1 MRTLVTTFG
10 RMNPPTNSHI
20 QMIKTMIDIAT
31 IKSGNIKVYLSE
43 TWDEKKNPLT
53 IQDKTKIIYN
63 TLSDKLPAYSIDK
76 AKDVLD
82 VLKLN
87 DTMYDKI
94 IFVCG
99 SDRKEEYRILLNKYN
114 GNLYS
119 FKEIVV
125 YGISRKDG
133 ISATLARKMACQGN
147 YKEFSEIVPEFD
159 RDKVY
164 SKIRSICCPYDV
176 MMEDG
181 QNYLNNIN
189 TPECEKWILKK
200 Y

>member
-10 RMNPPTNSHI
+10 RMNPPTISHI
-20 QMIKTMIDIAT
+20 KLIKTMIDLAT
-31 IKSGNIKVYLSE
+31 IKNGKVKVYLSE

-53 IQDKTKIIYN
+53 IHDKTKILHN
-63 TLSDKLPAYSIDK
+63 TLSVNLPAYSLDK

-87 DTMYDKI
+87 NTFYDKI

-99 SDRKEEYRILLNKYN
+99 TDRVDEYKKLLNKYN

-133 ISATLARKMACQGN
+133 ISATLARKLACQGN
-147 YKEFSEIVPEFD
+147 YKEFYKIVPMFD

-164 SKIRSICCPYDV
+164 SKIRSVCCPCGI

-181 QNYLNNIN
+181 QKYLDNLN
-189 TPECEKWILKK
+189 TPECQKWIL
-200 Y
+200 